1 MPTFYLTEAAAT
13 VHRES
18 EDTLRVQIPEKP
30 GKNGEAPT
38 PARAEIVP
46 LIKIEEVVVL
56 GDAVLTTAA
65 LHLLL
70 ARGVEVTYLD
80 GYGRYK
86 GRLSPPAS
94 KHAILRLA
102 QFRAHEEMRKRSVL
116 ARCFVLGKLSN
127 QRQRL
132 QRYQRARQDA
142 DLAQA
147 IKQISDQ
154 MDALMALSLQPS
166 PALPPLMSG
175 EQRVEGTSLGT
186 ILGMEG
192 AGSAAYFR
200 CFSKLIS
207 DQQQWPFPGRV
218 KRPPTD
224 PVNALLSFGYALLT
238 SKVASAVQA
247 VGFDPFVGYLHS
259 AVYGRPA
266 LALDLMEEFR
276 PVIVDAM
283 VLTLLNHRMLKR
295 EDFVEE
301 VGAYRLKEHRLKV
314 FFTQFE
320 ERLNEEIQHPLFG
333 YKTTYRRCLEL
344 QARLLAKTLTGEIDE
359 YPPLL
364 LK

>member
-30 GKNGEAPT
+30 GKNGADPT
-38 PARAEIVP
+38 PARAEMVP
-46 LIKIEEVVVL
+46 LTKIEDVVVL

-65 LHLLL
+65 LSLLL
-70 ARGVEVTYLD
+70 ARGVDVTYLD
-80 GYGRYK
+80 GHGRYK

-102 QFRAHEEMRKRSVL
+102 QFRAHEEMSKRGEL
-116 ARCFVLGKLSN
+116 ARRFVIGKLSN

-132 QRYQRARQDA
+132 QRYNRARQDV

-154 MDALMALSLQPS
+154 LATLTTLALQPP
-166 PALPPLMSG
+166 PALPPLVSG
-175 EQRVEGTSLGT
+175 EQRVEGTPLGT
-186 ILGMEG
+186 VLGLEG

-200 CFSKLIS
+200 CFGKLIA

-238 SKVASAVQA
+238 SKVASAVQT

-266 LALDLMEEFR
+266 LALDLIEEFR

-301 VGAYRLKEHRLKV
+301 MGAYRLKENRLKL

-320 ERLNEEIQHPLFG
+320 ERLNEELQHPLFG

-344 QARLLAKTLTGEIDE
+344 QARLLAKTLTGEIE
-359 YPPLL
+359 AYPPFVAR
-364 LK
+364 